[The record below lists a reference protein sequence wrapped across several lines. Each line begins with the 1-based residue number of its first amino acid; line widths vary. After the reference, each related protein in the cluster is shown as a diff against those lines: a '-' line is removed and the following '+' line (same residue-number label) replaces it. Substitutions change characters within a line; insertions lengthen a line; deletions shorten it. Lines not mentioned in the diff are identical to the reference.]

1 VSGVKITKK
10 ICNDTHIDHE
20 DLPYCRIHET
30 GFVDADSSLAP
41 LVFVRVYSVSSCTI
55 YKRRKETWED
65 ESNKELKKYD
75 IYTRDKKTLYLHF
88 FNCIWYFIIIR
99 EIPDPFLI
107 LMFWI
112 RCLEEG
118 ADEFF
123 LKPVRLSDMSK
134 LKPHILKSRCKEQC
148 HQEQQ
153 QQSDSNSNECSM
165 PTSSSSDNSNG
176 RKRKAEDNEE
186 VLPQTNR
193 SRHS

>member
-1 VSGVKITKK
+1 
-10 ICNDTHIDHE
+10 
-20 DLPYCRIHET
+20 
-30 GFVDADSSLAP
+30 
-41 LVFVRVYSVSSCTI
+41 
-55 YKRRKETWED
+55 
-65 ESNKELKKYD
+65 
-75 IYTRDKKTLYLHF
+75 
-88 FNCIWYFIIIR
+88 
-99 EIPDPFLI
+99 
-107 LMFWI
+107 
-112 RCLEEG
+112 
-118 ADEFF
+118 
-123 LKPVRLSDMSK
+123 MSK